1 MQIENLVVGVTS
13 SPDTKEHDL
22 AFHKAQ
28 SLFKAVHK
36 TGVNSFHKFSF
47 DTLTDIVTAVRPGLS
62 EAGICWRFEHGLR
75 DGIPGMYLVAVHVKS
90 GQWVR
95 HWVDLELPVDF
106 KTGEVK
112 RGHEAVQSA
121 DTNARKR
128 LLRSYTACWMASPN
142 EQEGEQAPVAEAKN
156 EPPKPLSK
164 RVKRADNV
172 TPDDT
177 TKKAV
182 ACIVQAKTIKEAKKF
197 LSTASERFKQG
208 KITEE
213 NLEFIDEQF
222 KQRWEKN

>member
-1 MQIENLVVGVTS
+1 MQVENLVVGVTS

-95 HWVDLELPVDF
+95 HWVDLELPVDH
-106 KTGEVK
+106 KTQAIR

-142 EQEGEQAPVAEAKN
+142 ECEGSQEPVTEAEEQQ
-156 EPPKPLSK
+156 PKPLSK
-164 RVKRADNV
+164 RVKRADKV
-172 TPDDT
+172 TPDEIS
-177 TKKAV
+177 KRAV
-182 ACIVQAKTIKEAKKF
+182 AAIVNAKSLAEAKKF
-197 LSTASERFKQG
+197 LRTANERFKEG
-208 KITEE
+208 KISAE

-222 KQRWEKN
+222 KQRWEKK